1 MRVIKLA
8 KFLQPLGFSDCPGWE
23 MDDQSLAFH
32 AFRRSADYTKNSSY
46 KSGSLGISFEAL
58 KPSFVAA
65 RKIENPDKYQA
76 RAFFEAFFIPCLIAE
91 PNRSAEPPLNT
102 GDDAR
107 GFVTG
112 YYEPIIKAS
121 RQADDRFKVPFL
133 SPPDDLVKI
142 ADKDRPT
149 GLDPSFRFARKTQS
163 GLKEYDDRRAIEQGS
178 LAGRGLELAFVESR
192 IDAFFAHIQGAARL
206 EFADGTTMRI
216 TYAAK
221 TGHPFTAIGRILVDD
236 GELSADAVTMRTI
249 RQWLQDNP
257 ERADEL
263 MWRNRSYIFF
273 REAPVDAP
281 NAGPI
286 AAAKVPLTPG
296 RSMAVDR
303 NLHSFGTPFFVNAPH
318 LTSFDNRPF
327 SRLMIGQ
334 DTGTA
339 IVGPARG
346 DLFAGSGDM
355 AGEIAGGIK
364 HRADFYALVPRQLV
378 EA

>member
-8 KFLQPLGFSDCPGWE
+8 KFLQPLGFSNCPGWE
-23 MDDQSLAFH
+23 MDDQSPAFR
-32 AFRRSADYTKNSSY
+32 AFRRSADYAKNSSY
-46 KSGSLGISFEAL
+46 KSGSLGISFDAL
-58 KPSFVAA
+58 KPAFAAA
-65 RKIENPDKYQA
+65 REIENLDKYQA
-76 RAFFEAFFIPCLIAE
+76 RAFFEDFFIPCLIA
-91 PNRSAEPPLNT
+91 APPLST
-102 GDDAR
+102 GRDAG

-112 YYEPIIKAS
+112 YYEPVIKAS
-121 RQADDRFKVPFL
+121 RHADDRFKVPFL
-133 SPPDDLVKI
+133 SPPEDLVKI
-142 ADKDRPT
+142 ADKDRPK
-149 GLDPSFRFARKTQS
+149 GLDPSYRFARKTQA
-163 GLKEYDDRRAIEQGS
+163 GLIEYDDRRAIEQGS
-178 LAGRGLELAFVESR
+178 LAGRGLELAFVENR

-236 GELSADAVTMRTI
+236 GEVSAHAITMRTI

-273 REAPVDAP
+273 REAPVDDP
-281 NAGPI
+281 DAGPI
-286 AAAKVPLTPG
+286 AAAKVPLTAG

-303 NLHSFGTPFFVNAPH
+303 NLHCFGTPFFVNAPH

-346 DLFAGSGDM
+346 DLFAGSGDI

-364 HRADFYALVPRQLV
+364 HRADFYVLVPRQLV
-378 EA
+378 GA